1 MQLLVFILVYP
12 ILWFISILPYTL
24 FYWLSDFV
32 FFLVYTLFGYRKKVV
47 YSNLKLVFPDKSEQ
61 ELLQIQRKFYSHL
74 IDTFMEMIK
83 TMALSKAQVQQR
95 YTIKNIDVLKE
106 LGKTKSVLIVCSHY
120 ANWEWNVSINNYVD
134 FKGYAVYQKVA
145 NKYFDH
151 WIRKVRA
158 RWNTTLITQ
167 EETVKT
173 VVRNVR
179 DDVRSAYGMV
189 SDQSPQAHRAP
200 YWTEFMGIKVPVFSG
215 AETMARKMD
224 LGVLFLKVSKI
235 KRGYYEAEFIPI
247 TDAGKST
254 AEHEITDKFL
264 RLTEQQILERP
275 EHYLWTHRRWKHRDK
290 ADQH

>member
-224 LGVLFLKVSKI
+224 LGVLFLKVSKV

>member
-95 YTIKNIDVLKE
+95 YTIKNIEILKE

-224 LGVLFLKVSKI
+224 LGVLFLKVAKV

-247 TDAGKST
+247 TAAGKST
-254 AEHEITDKFL
+254 AAHEITDKFL
-264 RLTEQQILERP
+264 RLTEEQILERP

>member
-95 YTIKNIDVLKE
+95 YTIKNIEILKE

-200 YWTEFMGIKVPVFSG
+200 YWTDFMGIKVPVFSG

-224 LGVLFLKVSKI
+224 LGVLFLKVAKV

-247 TDAGKST
+247 TAAGKST
-254 AEHEITDKFL
+254 AAHEITDKFL

>member
-12 ILWFISILPYTL
+12 ILWFVSILPYTL

-224 LGVLFLKVSKI
+224 LGVLFLKVSKV

>member
-47 YSNLKLVFPDKSEQ
+47 YSNLKLVFPDKSGQ

>member
-95 YTIKNIDVLKE
+95 YTIKNIEILKE

-224 LGVLFLKVSKI
+224 LGVLFLKVAKV

-247 TDAGKST
+247 TAAGKST
-254 AEHEITDKFL
+254 AAHEITDKFL